1 LPNLLVDR
9 RDQKFVLNEMFKI
22 DTLTRYSLFADTAGY
37 DMALDEAH
45 RFAEKELI
53 PTTEAGDVEGCLFDP
68 KKHAVTLPK
77 SYKVPFENL
86 RQGSWM
92 TMCDSPDVGGDG
104 FPQTLGS
111 AVSEVFYAA
120 GFYLYGGVEITHA
133 AAKVIEIF
141 GSSQQK
147 KIFMRRLYDLS
158 WTGTMCLTE
167 PEAGSDVGAIAT
179 EAVLLPD
186 DTYAISGGKIF
197 ITMGD
202 HDLTENIVHMVLAR
216 IKGDPPGPKGLSLF
230 IVPKYLVNEQGDIT
244 TRNGVYC
251 TGIEHKMGLNG
262 MVTCTLAFGDK
273 ETCTGYL
280 LGKQGR
286 GIMEMFHMMN
296 EQRLLVGLEGLSFSS
311 CAYLNAVDY
320 AHKRKQGKDAV
331 DPRKQVAIIEH
342 PDIKRML
349 LTMKAYVEGCRAMA
363 YYASFCLDNAHATA
377 ESGEQDQSSQWQ
389 QLVDI
394 LIPIVK
400 AYNTSLSWEVTGM
413 AMQCAGGYGYC
424 KDYPFERLARD
435 CKVTAIFEGANGIQ
449 SIDLVFR
456 KILQDKRQAFDH
468 LVERINQTVKKAEKS
483 PLTAPYAQTLATAAD
498 RLSQV
503 VDHFSDIVAK
513 GQIKDVYARTMPFL
527 EAMGEVLLGWMHL
540 WQMTICI
547 RSLGEYTADFDND
560 KIDEIIKKKKEAAFY
575 YGKILSGRFYID
587 TMLQQTMGKLQ
598 GITADADPIL
608 RVSKRALAG

>member
-1 LPNLLVDR
+1 MANLLVDK

-22 DTLTRYSLFADTAGY
+22 DTLTSYPLFADAAGY
-37 DMALDEAH
+37 EMALDEAH

-53 PTTEAGDVEGCLFDP
+53 PTTEAGDSEGCLFDP

-86 RQGSWM
+86 RQGNWI
-92 TMCDSPDVGGDG
+92 TMCDSPEVGGDG
-104 FPQTLGS
+104 FPQTVGT

-147 KIFMRRLYDLS
+147 DVYMRRLYDLS
-158 WTGTMCLTE
+158 WTATMCLTE

-179 EAVLLPD
+179 EAVLQPD
-186 DTYAISGGKIF
+186 DTYAIEGGKIF

-202 HDLTENIVHMVLAR
+202 HDLTENIVHIVLAR

-230 IVPKYLVNEQGDIT
+230 IVPKYLVDEQGEMT

-320 AHKRKQGKDAV
+320 TYKRKQGKDAV
-331 DPRKQVAIIEH
+331 DPRQQITISEH

-363 YYASFCLDNAHATA
+363 YYASFCLDYAHATA
-377 ESGEQDQSSQWQ
+377 ASGEKDQSGQWQ

-400 AYNTSLSWEVTGM
+400 AYNTGLSWEVTGM

-468 LVERINQTVKKAEKS
+468 LFEQINQTVKDAEES
-483 PLTAPYAQTLATAAD
+483 PGTAPYAQTLAMAKD

-503 VDHFSDIVAK
+503 VDHFSDIAAG

-540 WQMTICI
+540 WQMTISI
-547 RSLGEYTADFDND
+547 RSLGRYTTDFHDD
-560 KIDEIIKKKKEAAFY
+560 KIDEVVKKKKDAAFY

-598 GITADADPIL
+598 GLTANADPIL
-608 RVSKRALAG
+608 RVSKRTLVG